1 MSLEL
6 VTANKDLSSERNKS
20 KLVHKDVS
28 PSQAALGPQHK
39 TRSRTQH
46 VHSGSEEELPA
57 DSFED
62 SRLHVWTPQK
72 PTEEPLSHPDHQ
84 TSHKIRQQ
92 QEEQDSEI
100 LLHTLLM
107 VPDGKNFSCGPM
119 KAPNVYL
126 NCKLFWCDEMARS
139 IISWGQANPTFS
151 FVQVSVPALSKVL
164 KRYKAV
170 FILIFMI
177 LLTHPTSPSVLR

>member
-20 KLVHKDVS
+20 KLVHKDKA
-28 PSQAALGPQHK
+28 PSQAALSPQEK
-39 TRSRTQH
+39 TSSRTQH
-46 VHSGSEEELPA
+46 VDSGSEEELPA

-62 SRLHVWTPQK
+62 SRLNVWTPQK
-72 PTEEPLSHPDHQ
+72 PTEAPLSHPDHQ
-84 TSHKIRQQ
+84 TSHKLWQQ
-92 QEEQDSEI
+92 QHEEEQDSEI

-107 VPDGKNFSCGPM
+107 VPDGKNFNCGPM

-151 FVQVSVPALSKVL
+151 FVQVSVPTLSKV
-164 KRYKAV
+164 
-170 FILIFMI
+170 
-177 LLTHPTSPSVLR
+177 